1 MRWKRRIENGKC
13 MINGCYGNNVDE
25 GAEMA
30 EGMGGCNK
38 GRDRGSCDLCVDM
51 CDCFATD

>member
-1 MRWKRRIENGKC
+1 MRWKRWIENGKC

-30 EGMGGCNK
+30 EGMGG
-38 GRDRGSCDLCVDM
+38 
-51 CDCFATD
+51 

>member
-1 MRWKRRIENGKC
+1 MIARPCAFYNVFLQLGMKNEVKRRIENGKC

-30 EGMGGCNK
+30 EGMGG
-38 GRDRGSCDLCVDM
+38 
-51 CDCFATD
+51 